1 MNYHKGEISL
11 SYYQNNPR
19 LQQLLPKPPRP
30 PQPNNTNHI
39 NHWLLPQ
46 SQPKLELQLRFV
58 NPVQQEVGHLSQHEC
73 ILQQQQ
79 QSHLQL
85 E

>member
-1 MNYHKGEISL
+1 MNYHKGENSL

-19 LQQLLPKPPRP
+19 LQQLFPKPPRP

-39 NHWLLPQ
+39 NQ
-46 SQPKLELQLRFV
+46 LQLRFV
-58 NPVQQEVGHLSQHEC
+58 NPEQQEVGHLSQHGC